1 MVCGLKMIAVGRYK
15 AQLVAISD
23 EFISFG
29 TGNFW
34 RRNSE
39 VSDPNRE
46 FADPDQSKRSVDVPF
61 VTISTP

>member
-1 MVCGLKMIAVGRYK
+1 LVCGLKMIAVGRYK

-46 FADPDQSKRSVDVPF
+46 FADPDQVSE
-61 VTISTP
+61 